1 MNRLCQLSQSTRLDG
16 VFSVLKVS
24 DCALGNSGLARETFG
39 KKLLR
44 FLSGFDPGIS
54 DRPLFRIREKS
65 HPPSLGLPLQ
75 LTSTDQPARPTRG
88 RLFAD
93 GMKFTCHDVPT
104 HEQANCF
111 ACTDAPVR
119 VRSAELAFGSG
130 QDAIDFVFHRPE
142 RQPARRFGQS
152 R

>member
-93 GMKFTCHDVPT
+93 GMKFTCRDVPT
-104 HEQANCF
+104 PSRPIVLLVQMPPLGLGAQNLL
-111 ACTDAPVR
+111 
-119 VRSAELAFGSG
+119 SALDRMRLISSSIVLR
-130 QDAIDFVFHRPE
+130 DN
-142 RQPARRFGQS
+142 QPGGLGNLG
-152 R
+152 